1 MSTLSAIRKQIQ
13 RLEAE
18 AARITREE
26 LSGAVAKIKSMMS
39 EYGITLEHLR
49 GNTAPA
55 SAKRSASKKSAGKR
69 AGVGQPRYADPKTG
83 KTWSGFGRAPAWI
96 AGAKNR
102 DAFLVDVTPAEPVA
116 AAPIKRAK
124 KAAVA
129 PSAPKAPGKKVAAAK
144 KAVKQA
150 ATKATAAA
158 KKAPI
163 SKKSAVT
170 RKATSAPNL
179 ALVAKKGA
187 ASKRVAAKK
196 SARASAQKVVA
207 KSAPRAASSVDSAA
221 APSEA

>member
-1 MSTLSAIRKQIQ
+1 MATLSAIRKQIQ

-26 LSGAVAKIKSMMS
+26 LSGAVAKIKSLMS

-49 GNTAPA
+49 GNTAPV
-55 SAKRSASKKSAGKR
+55 SAKRAAPKKSAGKR

-102 DAFLVDVTPAEPVA
+102 DAFLVGMTPAEPA
-116 AAPIKRAK
+116 ATAPIKPAK

-144 KAVKQA
+144 KAVKKST
-150 ATKATAAA
+150 TKAAAAA

-163 SKKSAVT
+163 SKKSAVA
-170 RKATSAPNL
+170 RKTASAPN
-179 ALVAKKGA
+179 AAPVAKKGA
-187 ASKRVAAKK
+187 ASKRGAAKK
-196 SARASAQKVVA
+196 SARATAKKVAA
-207 KSAPRAASSVDSAA
+207 KSAPGVAPSVDSAA